1 MKGMLR
7 FFVCAGLI
15 AAIFFVAE
23 SRPLRAYQQTSSSPK
38 TGPAKSDTNNDPANV
53 PDAPQP
59 QEKSATKAPAK
70 SPAKPKDSSGSDSS
84 GTGSSESSGASGP
97 SDAAPSGKDVPPK
110 STPDAPKDA
119 PPDAPKDAPKDGS
132 TAKPSTAADNPFP
145 EDVSRHA
152 TQQQTQ
158 DIPEGE
164 KPGSAPENKAAG
176 DNPFPEDVSRKAA
189 KASSSGSGEDTHP
202 KVPLPPGV
210 SSSQSSALPDSGQT
224 PRPMEVTD
232 APRAKKDNQ
241 VGDFYLAQEN
251 FKGAYERY
259 KDAVTYD
266 PTNVDAIFGLAEAS
280 KGLKQYAEAQ
290 RNYLLYLNIVPNGPK
305 AKQALKAL
313 TAIEGKH

>member
-1 MKGMLR
+1 MKGMFR

-23 SRPLRAYQQTSSSPK
+23 SRPLRAYQQTSSSSSG
-38 TGPAKSDTNNDPANV
+38 TSPAKSDSKTDPANV

-59 QEKSATKAPAK
+59 QQKSGNKAPAK
-70 SPAKPKDSSGSDSS
+70 TKTKDSSGSDSS
-84 GTGSSESSGASGP
+84 GTGSSESSGAS
-97 SDAAPSGKDVPPK
+97 APLGKEVPPQ
-110 STPDAPKDA
+110 SAPEA
-119 PPDAPKDAPKDGS
+119 PPDTPKDPA
-132 TAKPSTAADNPFP
+132 TAKPSPAGDNPFP

-152 TQQQTQ
+152 AQQQTQ

-176 DNPFPEDVSRKAA
+176 DNPFPEDISRKAA
-189 KASSSGSGEDTHP
+189 KGSSSGGGEDTPP

-210 SSSQSSALPDSGQT
+210 SSSQSSALPEPGQT
-224 PRPMEVTD
+224 PHPMQVTD
-232 APRAKKDNQ
+232 ASRAKQDNQ
-241 VGDFYLAQEN
+241 VGDFYLAQGN
-251 FKGAYERY
+251 LKGAYERY
-259 KDAVTYD
+259 KDAVAYD

-280 KGLKQYAEAQ
+280 KGLKQYAESQ
-290 RNYLLYLNIVPNGPK
+290 RNYLLYLNILPNGPK